1 MSVPESK
8 AYLLK
13 PYSSTAKPKVSNQL
27 PTSKE
32 FLDEPAQD
40 VVFEGRSFCFTG
52 VFVYADGDRNQC
64 ETAVRERG
72 GFCCE
77 RPNHELNY
85 LVVGRFAEP
94 AWIHKTYGR
103 KIESA
108 LELKSTGA
116 NCQIISEEHWM
127 RFLQSTPELPPDRQT
142 PIQEQTKGH
151 QLFKL
156 QQELLHL
163 REDHRLVM
171 HTLKEHLEAQVYQE
185 IVERLRKAGLNLESE
200 LRQPQAIAIPFAG
213 KTFVLTGTLPKLSR
227 DDASALIRAAG
238 GDVSSSVSKNTDY
251 VLAGES
257 AGSKLEKAQK
267 LGVKIIDEKEFLRL
281 IDKS

>member
-1 MSVPESK
+1 MNAPESRT
-8 AYLLK
+8 YLLR
-13 PYSSTAKPKVSNQL
+13 PYESVANPKVSSGL
-27 PTSKE
+27 LTSKD

-72 GFCCE
+72 GVCCE

-94 AWIHKTYGR
+94 AWIHKTHGR

-108 LELKSTGA
+108 LELKTTGS
-116 NCQIISEEHWM
+116 NCQIISEEHWI
-127 RFLQSTPELPPDRQT
+127 RCLQNTPELPLDRQT

-151 QLFKL
+151 LLFKL

-171 HTLKEHLEAQVYQE
+171 HTLKEHLAAQVYQE
-185 IVERLRKAGLNLESE
+185 IVERLRQAGLHWDSE
-200 LRQPQAIAIPFAG
+200 LRQSQMVELFAG
-213 KTFVLTGTLPKLSR
+213 KTFVLTGTLPNMTREEATAKIE
-227 DDASALIRAAG
+227 ALG
-238 GDVSSSVSKNTDY
+238 GKVSSSVSKKTDY
-251 VLAGES
+251 VVAGDE

-267 LGVKIIDEKEFLRL
+267 LGVPVLGETAFVKL
-281 IDKS
+281 IER